1 MGYVGENVGL
11 IAIFPNKNRLILAK
25 LRADLI
31 DKQSS
36 GFLPHRAIC
45 TDLLSECFRWS
56 SLFSGDHKAPIPAQN
71 RALYDCHPPPK
82 TSTLADTEIMAI
94 LACHSLQP
102 KPHLCSP
109 GSLHNLTS
117 RSQLH
122 LFSLCS
128 CVSSID
134 TNSAFN
140 KGWVPMNSIL
150 YYQLVLIRD

>member
-1 MGYVGENVGL
+1 MGKYGSHHHFSCQKL
-11 IAIFPNKNRLILAK
+11 INSINP
-25 LRADLI
+25 
-31 DKQSS
+31 QSR
-36 GFLPHRAIC
+36 FLPVIEDKAG
-45 TDLLSECFRWS
+45 DLLPQRASVPWVGKCMFQVKHPVFWGLQIPNFYPRWR
-56 SLFSGDHKAPIPAQN
+56 SLQ
-71 RALYDCHPPPK
+71 LPPPPE
-82 TSTLADTEIMAI
+82 THTLADTEIMAI

-102 KPHLCSP
+102 KPHLCSL

-134 TNSAFN
+134 TNFAFN
-140 KGWVPMNSIL
+140 KGWVPMNSVL